1 MGSANWRSASSPFAR
16 CMRRFMTL
24 ALPNR
29 TKRRTVTISIPHNS
43 DLLDAAATRPVL
55 DEEPHDLAYAPQGE
69 PLSISERLVV
79 SPVWGRLRPGDH
91 EPGGHLEVGAVIG
104 VVREGDEDFPLL
116 CSTPSVFVSWL
127 ASDNERIPPGR
138 AVARVKPLES

>member
-1 MGSANWRSASSPFAR
+1 M
-16 CMRRFMTL
+16 
-24 ALPNR
+24 
-29 TKRRTVTISIPHNS
+29 TISIPYNQ

-55 DEEPHDLAYAPQGE
+55 DDEPHDLAYAPQGE

-91 EPGGHLEVGAVIG
+91 EPGQRLEVGTVIG
-104 VVREGDEDFPLL
+104 VVNEANEDFPLL
-116 CSTPSVFVSWL
+116 CTTPSVFVSWL

-138 AVARVKPLES
+138 AVARVRPIES